1 MGIDIIKCD
10 NCDTISEEQK
20 MRMKEFEENQ
30 NIIKERKLEKYY
42 WFKNYDNEVLKKLG
56 ENYRTNSKLLMKID
70 DENKILIPKMKEK
83 IDQLM
88 SKQNENIVEIG
99 TGNSC
104 NSPCY
109 TYNSKFF
116 KECPK
121 CQGKVISKYE
131 NGVYKKEEFDYRTE
145 QYREYT
151 AYNEEKICTGFRFNN
166 KIGKEDVDINALFE
180 YFDKVD
186 NEKIAHYSINFVVDR
201 NTYET
206 RTEEFDLPYHYMMI
220 DGERFDFPYG
230 FRMKDF
236 FCFNEYEFFPKEY
249 NYALKNCIFY
259 EGNIRYPDIGQS
271 LGSYG
276 YAFLH
281 LVLVFIC
288 ESCGYKYHIVRISPF
303 FFRDKS
309 KDVK

>member
-1 MGIDIIKCD
+1 MGIDIFKCD
-10 NCDTISEEQK
+10 NCNDSVSEQQK
-20 MRMKEFEENQ
+20 MVMKEFKENQ
-30 NIIKERKLEKYY
+30 KIIKERKLEKYY
-42 WFKNYDNEVLKKLG
+42 HLYRYDNEVLQKLG
-56 ENYRTNSKLLMKID
+56 DNYRTNAKLLMKID
-70 DENKILIPKMKEK
+70 EENKILIPKMKEK
-83 IDQLM
+83 IAQLM
-88 SKQNENIVEIG
+88 SKQNENILEIG
-99 TGNSC
+99 IGNSC

-109 TYNSKFF
+109 TYNSKYF

-131 NGVYKKEEFDYRTE
+131 NGEYQKQEFDYRTQ
-145 QYREYT
+145 QYREFT

-166 KIGKEDVDINALFE
+166 KIGKEDVDINALFQ

-186 NEKIAHYSINFVVDR
+186 NEKIAHYSINILDR
-201 NTYET
+201 TT
-206 RTEEFDLPYHYMMI
+206 VQIKTEEFDLPYHYMMI

-236 FCFNEYEFFPKEY
+236 FCFNEYEFFPKEF
-249 NYALKNCIFY
+249 NYEYQNCIFY

-271 LGSYG
+271 LGYYG

>member
-1 MGIDIIKCD
+1 MGIDTFKCI
-10 NCDTISEEQK
+10 NCDTLTEEQK
-20 MRMKEFEENQ
+20 AIKKEYEENQ
-30 NIIKERKLEKYY
+30 KIIRERNLNKYRRLE
-42 WFKNYDNEVLKKLG
+42 NLDIEALKKLG
-56 ENYRTNSKLLMKID
+56 ENYSFNANLLVKID
-70 DENKILIPKMKEK
+70 DENKILVPKMKEK

-121 CQGKVISKYE
+121 CQGKVISKRE
-131 NGVYKKEEFDYRTE
+131 NGQYKRQEYDCRTE
-145 QYREYT
+145 RYIEFMD
-151 AYNEEKICTGFRFNN
+151 YNEEKICTGFRFNN
-166 KIGKEDVDINALFE
+166 KIGKEDVDINALFQ

-186 NEKIAHYSINFVVDR
+186 NEKIAHYSIKFIDR
-201 NTYET
+201 KTGET

-220 DGERFDFPYG
+220 EGERFDFPYG

-236 FCFNEYEFFPKEY
+236 FWFNEYEFFPKDY
-249 NYALKNCIFY
+249 NYEYKNCIFY

-271 LGSYG
+271 LGYYG